1 MEENLIN
8 TELKANPESI
18 ILEGERDS
26 NKSGEFTIT
35 NTGSID
41 FICRSVTK
49 SCGCTMPTGLQ
60 PADIIKPGESIKLN
74 FNIDLKT
81 PGTKY
86 IYVFGN
92 ADTLSLPIHLTLI

>member
-8 TELKANPESI
+8 TVLEANPESV
-18 ILEGERDS
+18 ILEGSRNS
-26 NKSGEFTIT
+26 NKSGVFTIT
-35 NTGSID
+35 NKGSID
-41 FICRSVTK
+41 FVCRSVTK

-60 PADIIKPGESIKLN
+60 PADIIKPGESKQLS
-74 FNIDLKT
+74 FSIDLKT

-92 ADTLSLPIHLTLI
+92 ADTLALPIHLTLI

>member
-8 TELKANPESI
+8 TILKATPESVV
-18 ILEGERDS
+18 LEGPRDS
-26 NKSGEFTIT
+26 NKTGQFVLKNE
-35 NTGSID
+35 GSID
-41 FICRSVTK
+41 FVCRSVTK

-60 PADIIKPGESIKLN
+60 TADIIKPGESVTIS

-92 ADTLSLPIHLTLI
+92 ADTVSLAIHLSLI